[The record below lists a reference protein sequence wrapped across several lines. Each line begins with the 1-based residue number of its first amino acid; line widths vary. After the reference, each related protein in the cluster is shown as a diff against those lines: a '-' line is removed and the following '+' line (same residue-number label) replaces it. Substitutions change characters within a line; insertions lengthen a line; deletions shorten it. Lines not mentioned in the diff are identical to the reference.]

1 MSFLNK
7 LFKKKEYNIKKK
19 QMAEQATQKIYV
31 WIKSERA
38 GKVVIEDGIRDGW
51 LYFTDGSRVN
61 PKLLNEFLDECPTI
75 EEAEERGKIL
85 SVGNVIQS
93 PIEKTEEKPTVTIKS
108 NETSNSISSF
118 DEDDLM
124 VGILEKLSKK
134 NKTNLDVSVGIKLP
148 SKTIFKALQQDV
160 DDEELRRGLEK
171 LVKKQINNIEEQLN
185 SQVEQFIQNYYYE
198 QTRKKKSV

>member
-38 GKVVIEDGIRDGW
+38 GKVVIEDGIKDGW

-61 PKLLNEFLDECPTI
+61 PKLLNEFLDECPTM

-85 SVGNVIQS
+85 RVGNVIQT
-93 PIEKTEEKPTVTIKS
+93 PI
-108 NETSNSISSF
+108 
-118 DEDDLM
+118 
-124 VGILEKLSKK
+124 
-134 NKTNLDVSVGIKLP
+134 
-148 SKTIFKALQQDV
+148 SKT
-160 DDEELRRGLEK
+160 
-171 LVKKQINNIEEQLN
+171 
-185 SQVEQFIQNYYYE
+185 
-198 QTRKKKSV
+198 